1 MTVASEEKLIRRWV
15 ERLQPFG
22 RGRTY
27 TPALRQRILEYVDLA
42 KAAGLGE
49 VESCKAIG
57 VSPTSIRAWRRAA
70 PAADGADA
78 AIPFEFDPSITS
90 DEVAEAVAPPSKA
103 LVPVEVTPSTIHLGG
118 ALAFVT
124 PSGFRV
130 EGLSVDQAAALLREF
145 L

>member
-27 TPALRQRILEYVDLA
+27 TPALRERILEYLDLA

-57 VSPTSIRAWRRAA
+57 VSPTSIRAWRRARR
-70 PAADGADA
+70 AADGSDA
-78 AIPFEFDPSITS
+78 AVPFDFDPPITS
-90 DEVAEAVAPPSKA
+90 DEVAEAAPPSKA

-118 ALAFVT
+118 SIAFVT

-130 EGLSVDQAAALLREF
+130 EGLSLDQAAALLREF

>member
-49 VESCKAIG
+49 VESCRAIG

-70 PAADGADA
+70 RSADA
-78 AIPFEFDPSITS
+78 DPAVPFEFDPPIASE
-90 DEVAEAVAPPSKA
+90 EVADAPPSRA
-103 LVPVEVTPSTIHLGG
+103 LVPVEVTPSTIQIGG
-118 ALAFVT
+118 ALTFVT

-130 EGLSVDQAAALLREF
+130 
-145 L
+145 

>member
-27 TPALRQRILEYVDLA
+27 TPALRQRILDYVDLA

-57 VSPTSIRAWRRAA
+57 VSPTSLRAWRRAA
-70 PAADGADA
+70 RAADGADA
-78 AIPFEFDPSITS
+78 TTPFDLPDP
-90 DEVAEAVAPPSKA
+90 VAPEEDVVPTTSPSKA
-103 LVPVEVTPSTIHLGG
+103 LVPVEVTPSTIQLGG
-118 ALAFVT
+118 GLSFVT
-124 PSGFRV
+124 PYGFRV
-130 EGLSVDQAAALLREF
+130 EGLSLDQAAALLREF